1 MSTTLIAELLAIIA
15 PVFLIAG
22 IGFTWE
28 RAGLPF
34 DTKQLTTLVT
44 WVGTPTLVIST
55 LLKTAPALTSLGLM
69 VVVGIAVHLATT
81 AIGFLVLKHSGL
93 PQKTYLPSL
102 IFGNCGNMGLP
113 LSLFAF
119 GESGLALAIA
129 FFMVSAVGMFTV
141 GQAIPVGRTS
151 LITLVRTPI
160 LWAVVFSITLLATDT
175 QLPRWAVNTVE
186 VLGGFTIPIML
197 LALGASLARLKVQSL
212 GRSVWLGLL
221 RIVGGMLVG
230 LAIAALF
237 GLEGSERGVTIL
249 LSAMPV
255 AVFNYMFA
263 QYYDNQPEE
272 VAGLVV
278 VSTAMSFV
286 MLPFMLPLLI

>member
-1 MSTTLIAELLAIIA
+1 MSTALIAELLAIVA
-15 PVFLIAG
+15 PVLLIAG
-22 IGFTWE
+22 IGYAWE

-34 DTKQLTTLVT
+34 DTKQLMTLVT

-55 LLKTAPALTSLGLM
+55 LLKTAPALTALGLM
-69 VVVGIAVHLATT
+69 VVVAIVVHLVTT
-81 AIGFLVLKHSGL
+81 MAGYLVLRRTGL
-93 PQKTYLPSL
+93 PQKTYLPSI

-141 GQAIPVGRTS
+141 GQAIAIGRTS

-160 LWAVVFSITLLATDT
+160 VWAVAFSVTMLATDT
-175 QLPRWAVNTVE
+175 QLPRWTANTIN

-212 GRSVWLGLL
+212 GRSIWLGLL
-221 RIVGGMLVG
+221 RIIGGMLAG
-230 LAIAALF
+230 LAISVLF
-237 GLEGSERGVTIL
+237 GLEGSARGVTIL

-278 VSTAMSFV
+278 VSTAMSFI
-286 MLPFMLPLLI
+286 MLPFLLPLLI